1 MHCECYTCSCLEN
14 TDKEKPNQTS
24 IGAIKYFVSVM
35 LESEDL
41 ELMDMKV

>member
-1 MHCECYTCSCLEN
+1 MSEH
-14 TDKEKPNQTS
+14 PNQTS